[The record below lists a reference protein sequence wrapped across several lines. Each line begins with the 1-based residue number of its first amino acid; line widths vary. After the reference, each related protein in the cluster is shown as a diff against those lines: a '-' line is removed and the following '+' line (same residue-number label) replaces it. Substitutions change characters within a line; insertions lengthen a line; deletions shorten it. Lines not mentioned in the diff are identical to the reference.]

1 MMTVQPI
8 KDQVTIA
15 VCCYNAAHYLPNL
28 IEHLM
33 AQECS
38 MPVEILII
46 NNNSTDHTQDLLDSV
61 TDTNVHLIRYVNE
74 FNQGIAY
81 ARNRAIE
88 ESLSSRYLVF
98 IDADEIPEKSWLQSA
113 INVLGDDETDCV
125 GGKISISLSLRPKWL
140 NDSLLPFYGE
150 VNYSH
155 QRFRIIDSSTPI
167 WSGNIAYNTRIFQ
180 QGLRFDVRYNRKANA
195 LGGGEDSMMFR
206 YLLQNKFTLKYEPD
220 MAITHLIPDDK
231 IKRSYFLKI
240 HFIAGKKYGY
250 YEMDYEGKKIVG
262 VPVFMFMQLC
272 KKTYQVLY
280 LWLVKPYAYMR
291 EAMNLTYQMGMIV
304 GSYKKHISLKSTTNI

>member
-1 MMTVQPI
+1 MTVQPI

-28 IEHLM
+28 IEQLI
-33 AQECS
+33 AQQCS
-38 MPVEILII
+38 MPFEILII

-61 TDTNVHLIRYVNE
+61 TATNVQLIRYVNE

-113 INVLGDDETDCV
+113 INVLSDDETDCV
-125 GGKISISLSLRPKWL
+125 GGKISISLSSRPKWL
-140 NDSLLPFYGE
+140 SDNLLPFYGE

-155 QRFRIIDSSTPI
+155 QAFRIIDISTPI

-180 QGLRFDVRYNRKANA
+180 QGLRFDVRYNRKGND

-206 YLLQNKFTLKYEPD
+206 YLLQNNFTLRYEPD
-220 MAITHLIPDDK
+220 MAIMHLIPDEK
-231 IKRSYFLKI
+231 IRRGYFLKI
-240 HFIAGKKYGY
+240 HFIAGLKHVS
-250 YEMDYEGKKIVG
+250 YEMEYEGKKIVG
-262 VPVFMFMQLC
+262 VPRFMFMQLC

-280 LWLVKPYAYMR
+280 LRLIKPNAYLR
-291 EAMNLTYQMGMIV
+291 EAMNLTYQLGMIV
-304 GSYKKHISLKSTTNI
+304 GSYKKHITLKRVANI